1 MAVERPL
8 RARLQ
13 AALILAVLVFGS
25 VNAVVVTRLT
35 YKTLATEQ
43 QLRVE
48 FASALLA
55 SRLVEPLL
63 FGDLLAASRL
73 LDETRRL
80 DSSLQSLQVLD
91 RRGLELCASH
101 KPPGD
106 PGPMQVLT
114 VPILE
119 GEVGELRLTFS
130 LAPIRHQVS
139 RML

>member
-25 VNAVVVTRLT
+25 VNALVVTRLT
-35 YKTLATEQ
+35 LKNLATEQ

-63 FGDLLAASRL
+63 FGDLLAASR
-73 LDETRRL
+73 T
-80 DSSLQSLQVLD
+80 
-91 RRGLELCASH
+91 
-101 KPPGD
+101 KPG
-106 PGPMQVLT
+106 G
-114 VPILE
+114 
-119 GEVGELRLTFS
+119 
-130 LAPIRHQVS
+130 
-139 RML
+139 